1 MIFAKEGATVIV
13 IRPST
18 GVWRSLE
25 YVAKSLFYNFYYSN
39 AISDSLGNQIIDLN
53 SIVKIIDSHSG
64 ISSA

>member
-1 MIFAKEGATVIV
+1 MLFAKEGVTVIE

-39 AISDSLGNQIIDLN
+39 ATTDSLGNQIIDLT
-53 SIVKIIDSHSG
+53 SVAKIIDSHS
-64 ISSA
+64 